1 MTTIDPISDF
11 GISIIIKS
19 ININLKTVIAI
30 ILLKRFYCKLSLLNS
45 GKNLIED
52 TYNF

>member
-19 ININLKTVIAI
+19 ININLKS
-30 ILLKRFYCKLSLLNS
+30 KLSLLNS